1 VISSGSTNTPEPKL
15 RSLAA
20 TLGAQARA
28 PILNGVAGTLTLSE
42 LARATSLA
50 GALEPLAGKNVVLMT
65 GDALATALA
74 LVELDGLARRL
85 VLATPDLPPEHVEHL
100 RRTAAADAI
109 VYDAAT
115 AEHRRGFSV
124 ALEGGTRLT
133 ARATRAPVAG
143 DSEWILLTSGTTGA
157 PKLVLHTLES
167 LAGGLAARETGA
179 QRVWGTF
186 YDIRRYGGLQI
197 FLRAVIGGTALVLP
211 GREEP
216 VAEFLSRAGAQGVT
230 HISGTP
236 SHWRKALMSAAA
248 RRIAPVY
255 VRLSGEI
262 ADQALLDALASTYP
276 QATIAHAFA
285 STEAGLAFEVGDG
298 RAGFP
303 AELLQRPGP
312 VELKVERDTL
322 RVRSPRIATRYLDP
336 DAPALVGA
344 DGYVDT
350 GDLLER
356 RGERC
361 FFVGRS
367 GGVINV
373 GGAKVYAEEVEAV
386 INGDPRVRMAR
397 VRARKSPI
405 TGAVLVAEVVLTEQ
419 AAAHPAEHERIRNS
433 LLERCRDRLQSHKV
447 PTMLSFVAA
456 LPLTP
461 AGKLIRP
468 DA

>member
-1 VISSGSTNTPEPKL
+1 VISSGCTNTPEPEL
-15 RSLAA
+15 RSLAG
-20 TLGAQARA
+20 TLGAQARE
-28 PILNGVAGTLTLSE
+28 PILNGAAGTLRLSE

-50 GALEPLAGKNVVLMT
+50 GGPEPLAGKNVLLLT

-85 VLATPDLPPEHVEHL
+85 VLATPDLAPEHVEHV
-100 RRTAAADAI
+100 RRTAAAEAI

-115 AEHRRGFSV
+115 AQHRHGFGL
-124 ALEGGTRLT
+124 ALEGGTRLSPH
-133 ARATRAPVAG
+133 AERGPAAG
-143 DSEWILLTSGTTGA
+143 PSEWILLTSGTTGA
-157 PKLVLHTLES
+157 PKLVLHTLAS
-167 LAGGLAARETGA
+167 LAGGLAARETGGP
-179 QRVWGTF
+179 RVWGTF

-197 FLRAVIGGTALVLP
+197 FLRAVIGGAPLALP

-216 VAEFLSRAGAQGVT
+216 LADFLARAGAHGVT

-236 SHWRKALMSAAA
+236 SHWRKALMSGAA

-262 ADQALLDALASTYP
+262 ADQALLDALASMYP
-276 QATIAHAFA
+276 GATIAHAFA
-285 STEAGLAFEVGDG
+285 STEAGLAFEVADG

-303 AELLQRPGP
+303 AALLQQPGP
-312 VELKVERDTL
+312 VQLKVERDTL

-336 DAPALVGA
+336 GAPPLVGP

-356 RGERC
+356 RGGRC
-361 FFVGRS
+361 FFLGRS

-419 AAAHPAEHERIRNS
+419 AAADPAEHERIRHA
-433 LLERCRDRLQSHKV
+433 LIERCRDRLQSHKV

>member
-1 VISSGSTNTPEPKL
+1 MISSGSTNTPEPKL

-179 QRVWGTF
+179 M
-186 YDIRRYGGLQI
+186 RR
-197 FLRAVIGGTALVLP
+197 
-211 GREEP
+211 
-216 VAEFLSRAGAQGVT
+216 
-230 HISGTP
+230 
-236 SHWRKALMSAAA
+236 AAA
-248 RRIAPVY
+248 LISALRQCDGVPEMCVTPWAPA
-255 VRLSGEI
+255 RERNS
-262 ADQALLDALASTYP
+262 
-276 QATIAHAFA
+276 ATG
-285 STEAGLAFEVGDG
+285 SS
-298 RAGFP
+298 
-303 AELLQRPGP
+303 RPGS
-312 VELKVERDTL
+312 T
-322 RVRSPRIATRYLDP
+322 S
-336 DAPALVGA
+336 
-344 DGYVDT
+344 
-350 GDLLER
+350 
-356 RGERC
+356 
-361 FFVGRS
+361 
-367 GGVINV
+367 
-373 GGAKVYAEEVEAV
+373 AV
-386 INGDPRVRMAR
+386 P
-397 VRARKSPI
+397 PI
-405 TGAVLVAEVVLTEQ
+405 TA
-419 AAAHPAEHERIRNS
+419 RRNICS
-433 LLERCRDRLQSHKV
+433 
-447 PTMLSFVAA
+447 P
-456 LPLTP
+456 P
-461 AGKLIRP
+461 
-468 DA
+468 

>member
-1 VISSGSTNTPEPKL
+1 L

-20 TLGAQARA
+20 TLGAQARG
-28 PILNGVAGTLTLSE
+28 PVLNGVDGTLRLSD
-42 LARATSLA
+42 LSQATSLA
-50 GALEPLAGKNVVLMT
+50 GGPEPLAGRTVVLMT

-85 VLATPDLPPEHVEHL
+85 VLATPDLSPEHLEHV

-115 AEHRRGFSV
+115 AEHRHRFGV

-133 ARATRAPVAG
+133 ARAAGAAVAG
-143 DSEWILLTSGTTGA
+143 DSEWILLTSGTSGA
-157 PKLVLHTLES
+157 PKLVLHSLES
-167 LAGGLAARETGA
+167 LAGGLAAREAGA

-197 FLRAVIGGTALVLP
+197 FLRAVIGGTALLLP

-216 VAEFLSRAGAQGVT
+216 VTDFLSRAGAQGVT

-236 SHWRKALMSAAA
+236 SHWRKALMSGAA

-262 ADQALLDALASTYP
+262 ADQTLLDALASAYP
-276 QATIAHAFA
+276 QAAIAHAFA

-303 AELLQRPGP
+303 AELLHQPGA
-312 VELKVERDTL
+312 VQLKVERDTL

-336 DAPALVGA
+336 GAPPLVGA

-386 INGDPRVRMAR
+386 INGDPRVRMTR
-397 VRARKSPI
+397 VRARRSPI

-419 AAAHPAEHERIRNS
+419 AAADPAQHEAIRQA
-433 LLERCRDRLQSHKV
+433 LIARCRDRLQSHKV

>member
-15 RSLAA
+15 GSLAA
-20 TLGAQARA
+20 ALGARARD
-28 PILNGVAGTLTLSE
+28 PILRGRAATLRLSQ
-42 LARATSLA
+42 LTQATSLA
-50 GALEPLAGKNVVLMT
+50 GGPEPLAGKNVLLMT

-85 VLATPDLPPEHVEHL
+85 VLATPDLPPEHVEHV
-100 RRTAAADAI
+100 RRTADVEAI
-109 VYDAAT
+109 VYDVAT
-115 AEHRRGFSV
+115 AQHAHGFNL
-124 ALEGGTRLT
+124 ALEGGTRLS
-133 ARATRAPVAG
+133 ARATRAPIAR
-143 DSEWILLTSGTTGA
+143 DSEWVLLTSGTTGA

-167 LAGGLAARETGA
+167 LAGGLAAREA
-179 QRVWGTF
+179 DALRVWGTF

-211 GREEP
+211 DRDEP
-216 VAEFLSRAGAQGVT
+216 VADYLARAATHGVS

-236 SHWRKALMSAAA
+236 SHWRKALMSGAA

-262 ADQALLDALASTYP
+262 ADQALLDALASSYRP
-276 QATIAHAFA
+276 ATVAHAFA

-312 VELKVERDTL
+312 VELKVEHDTL
-322 RVRSPRIATRYLDP
+322 RIRSPRIATRYLDVG
-336 DAPALVGA
+336 APPLVGA

-356 RGERC
+356 RGDRL
-361 FFVGRS
+361 FFVGRG

-386 INGDPRVRMAR
+386 INGDARVRMAR

-405 TGAVLVAEVVLTEQ
+405 TGAVLVAEVVLTDP
-419 AAAHPAEHERIRNS
+419 AAADQAQHEQIRHA
-433 LLERCRDRLQSHKV
+433 LIERCRERLQSHKV

>member
-1 VISSGSTNTPEPKL
+1 VISSGCTNTPEPKL

-20 TLGAQARA
+20 ALGAQARD
-28 PILNGVAGTLTLSE
+28 PVLHGVAGPLRLSQ
-42 LARATSLA
+42 LSQATSLA
-50 GALEPLAGKNVVLMT
+50 GGPEPLAGRSVLLMT

-74 LVELDGLARRL
+74 LVELDGRARRL
-85 VLATPDLPPEHVEHL
+85 VLATPDLPPEHVAHV

-109 VYDAAT
+109 VYDATT
-115 AEHRRGFSV
+115 APHARGFGLAV
-124 ALEGGTRLT
+124 AGGTRLSPSGP
-133 ARATRAPVAG
+133 APFAL
-143 DSEWILLTSGTTGA
+143 DSEWVLLTSGTSGA

-167 LAGGLAARETGA
+167 LAGGLAAREAGA
-179 QRVWGTF
+179 PRVWGTF

-197 FLRAVIGGTALVLP
+197 FLRAVLGGTALVLP

-216 VAEFLSRAGAQGVT
+216 VAEFLARAATDRVT

-236 SHWRKALMSAAA
+236 SHWRKALMSGAA
-248 RRIAPVY
+248 RRIAPQY

-262 ADQALLDALASTYP
+262 ADQALLDALAGTYP

-303 AELLQRPGP
+303 AELLRQPGP
-312 VELKVERDTL
+312 VELKVEGDTL
-322 RVRSPRIATRYLDP
+322 RVRSPRIAARYLDP
-336 DAPALVGA
+336 GVPPLVGA

-350 GDLLER
+350 GDLLEQ
-356 RGERC
+356 RGDRC

-386 INGDPRVRMAR
+386 ISGDPRVRMAR

-405 TGAVLVAEVVLTEQ
+405 TGAVLVAEVVLTDQ
-419 AAAHPAEHERIRNS
+419 AAADSAQHEPIRQA
-433 LLERCRDRLQSHKV
+433 LIERCRARLQSHKV